1 MLRRALALP
10 LRIRVTLL
18 FIVLGLVMSV
28 LFAAMVTFI
37 AERYEHLLVEEIL
50 SSQAEDYAR
59 RLRSE
64 PDGILPRSTRLSG
77 YVRRKDGSGRVPDA
91 LAALPPGV
99 HESVHED
106 EDGLHM
112 AVFDTDVGRL
122 YFVIDISDIE
132 RLERYIH
139 AVLAAVVVLGTL
151 VSAWLG
157 WLLAGGV
164 VRPVRRLADAVEGL
178 STLPAHTE
186 LAAALPRDELGR
198 LGKAIDDYQA
208 RLVAAQE
215 SERAFFA
222 DASHELRTPIAVV
235 HGATEL
241 LIEDGADLPAL
252 QPRLQRLDR
261 GVRQLSELLDAL
273 LGLARRRVG
282 ASETVALRGWVR
294 DCLAATDAAR
304 DGYLQPQVDG
314 HGDPVRALP
323 VREASL
329 VLNGIVRRLVPA
341 GMRGRLLADVGDG
354 EITLRFAAANA
365 AADPAPAAASGGSD
379 RGFGMT
385 LLGRLAAQ
393 IGWRLEEDATQRY
406 VRIRLPPDAPGAD
419 AGARGLTLPEPA
431 G

>member
-1 MLRRALALP
+1 MLRRARALP
-10 LRIRVTLL
+10 LRLRVTLL
-18 FIVLGLVMSV
+18 YIVLGLVMSV

-37 AERYEHLLVEEIL
+37 AEQYERVLVGEIL
-50 SSQAEDYAR
+50 SSEAEDYAA

-64 PDGILPRSTRLSG
+64 PDAILPRSSRLSG
-77 YVRRKDGSGRVPDA
+77 YVRHKDGSGEVPDA

-122 YFVIDISDIE
+122 YFVINISDIE

-139 AVLAAVVVLGTL
+139 VVLAAIVVLGTL
-151 VSAWLG
+151 VGAWLG
-157 WLLAGGV
+157 WLLSGAV
-164 VRPVRRLADAVEGL
+164 VGPVRRLADAVEGL
-178 STLPAHTE
+178 PTTPARTD

-215 SERAFFA
+215 AERAFFA

-241 LIEDGADLPAL
+241 LIEDAAGAPAL

-282 ASETVALRGWVR
+282 ASEPVHLRDWLQ
-294 DCLAATDAAR
+294 DCLARTDAVR
-304 DGYLQPQVDG
+304 DGHMQLQVNG
-314 HGDPVRALP
+314 NGDPVHALP
-323 VREASL
+323 VREAAL

-341 GMRGRLLADVGDG
+341 GTQGRLLADIGDAG
-354 EITLRFAAANA
+354 IMLRFAATE
-365 AADPAPAAASGGSD
+365 DAAASSMPATTTGGSD
-379 RGFGMT
+379 HGLGMT
-385 LLGRLAAQ
+385 LIGRLALQ
-393 IGWRLEEDATQRY
+393 IGWRLEEDPVQRC
-406 VRIRLPPDAPGAD
+406 VLIRLPTDAPGRD
-419 AGARGLTLPEPA
+419 AGPRAA
-431 G
+431 